1 MDHALHGKIAPHSP
15 DLDRKLR
22 VPRTRTQQR
31 FATWLAMLALG
42 LLLFA
47 PTVSRTVQALEH
59 SPDGAWC
66 SEHTMGN
73 AHHPSESGHAGSHV
87 LDACAYC
94 SLLSDNPALPWAL
107 TVLPALVP
115 SSLDTTPCTSPLPPY
130 QWPLNLCPR
139 GPPQV

>member
-1 MDHALHGKIAPHSP
+1 M
-15 DLDRKLR
+15 
-22 VPRTRTQQR
+22 PRTRTQRR

-66 SEHTMGN
+66 SEYTMGN

-107 TVLPALVP
+107 AVLPALVP
-115 SSLDTTPCTSPLPPY
+115 SALDTTPCTPPLPPY